1 MDVLYLATGFTGAL
15 TAVWLARLAR
25 HRLHPPL
32 TVTPHFSP
40 GGGCT
45 DVVVREIAAARRE
58 VLVLAYGFT
67 SRPIAQALVDAKLRG
82 VTVEVVL
89 DHSNET
95 DAHSDL
101 PFLLEQGLVP
111 LIDAHHAIAHNKVIV
126 LDGKSVLTGS
136 FNFTQHAETHNAE
149 NLVVI
154 KGHPDLAHAYRQ
166 DFQHHK
172 SHAHPAA
179 GEHKPAA
186 HKEPAHPHEAH
197 AHAEGAEKAGHADAD
212 APVLTP
218 AAAELFS
225 RLKQELAEEPG
236 GEHHEGKGKKKAA

>member
-1 MDVLYLATGFTGAL
+1 TGFTGAL
-15 TAVWLARLAR
+15 TAVWLARLAL

-32 TVTPHFSP
+32 TVNPHFSP

-45 DVVVREIAAARRE
+45 DVIVREIAAARRE

-89 DHSNET
+89 DHSNEP

-111 LIDAHHAIAHNKVIV
+111 LIDSHHAIAHNKVIV

-154 KGHPDLAHAYRQ
+154 NGHPDLAHAY
-166 DFQHHK
+166 
-172 SHAHPAA
+172 
-179 GEHKPAA
+179 
-186 HKEPAHPHEAH
+186 
-197 AHAEGAEKAGHADAD
+197 
-212 APVLTP
+212 
-218 AAAELFS
+218 
-225 RLKQELAEEPG
+225 
-236 GEHHEGKGKKKAA
+236 